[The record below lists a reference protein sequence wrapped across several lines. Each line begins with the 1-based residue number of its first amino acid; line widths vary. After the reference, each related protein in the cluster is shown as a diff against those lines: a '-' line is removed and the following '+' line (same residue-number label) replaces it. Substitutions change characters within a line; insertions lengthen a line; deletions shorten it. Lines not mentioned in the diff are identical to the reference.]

1 MYEFCNLK
9 ETKVSG
15 YTDRDTEFIG
25 KPLMS
30 TSYFSVI
37 RIVKYNHY
45 NVLRVTGERFFNE
58 RLIKYCPICGKKL
71 K

>member
-1 MYEFCNLK
+1 MYEFCDLK
-9 ETKVSG
+9 ETKVFG

-45 NVLRVTGERFFNE
+45 NVLRVTG
-58 RLIKYCPICGKKL
+58 
-71 K
+71 

>member
-1 MYEFCNLK
+1 MCEFCDLK
-9 ETKVSG
+9 GVKVSS
-15 YTDRDTEFIG
+15 YTDRDMEFVG